1 MKSSL
6 FPLILT
12 VLFLLSSCGENVE
25 KSAQRYLDAAQACL
39 DNGNYAEAKK
49 QIDSIKVAYPKA
61 FEARKAG
68 IALLRQVELKEAQ
81 QTLAY
86 ADSLAAENNKRLE
99 SMLPK
104 FLFEKDARYQD
115 VGNYLSPLQKIENNL
130 GRNYVRATVDENG
143 RMNLTSVYRGPAYI
157 HHKAIRVSAGGAYAE
172 TPASGHLYESAD
184 AMGKTER
191 NDFAL
196 GADSGVVAFIAQHAG
211 QPMKVEYIGEKNYAT
226 TLTKDDT
233 RAIADVYA
241 LALALQAA
249 ADINAMQDEA
259 TRKIAFIQAKENRPA
274 TQEKGQE

>member
-61 FEARKAG
+61 FESRKAG

-274 TQEKGQE
+274 TQEEGQE